1 MLVNCKSVLGYN
13 FSNDDIM
20 SSYLKEVRRFPLLDN
35 EEERKLLEIYKNG
48 KVEKEREKAKEKLVQ
63 ANLRFVISIAR
74 KLGTSEN
81 FHDLISEGNIGLLK
95 AIEKY
100 DLESDCKLTTYAVS
114 WIMVQI
120 QEYKMRVQK
129 IVVPKNIGKL
139 TRFVKNAIDE
149 LYAENERKPYYDE
162 IAERIK
168 EKYNY
173 TVVNLDDVSLGANVI
188 SVSEKYETGNNET
201 NTVEDG
207 FEFTKSTSKN
217 SVEDYMNSQDAS
229 FEVDFFLSKLNER
242 ERFIVTRKH
251 GIGCVPQSL
260 DSIGYDLGIGK
271 ERTRQIYSASLK
283 KMRKYA

>member
-13 FSNDDIM
+13 FGNDDVM

-35 EEERKLLEIYKNG
+35 DEERRLLEIYKNG
-48 KVEKEREKAKEKLVQ
+48 TDEAEREKAKEKLVQ
-63 ANLRFVISIAR
+63 SNLRFVISIAR

-100 DLESDCKLTTYAVS
+100 DLDSNCKLTTYAVS

-120 QEYKMRVQK
+120 QEYKMKVQK
-129 IVVPKNIGKL
+129 MVVPKNISKL
-139 TRFVKNAIDE
+139 TRFVKNAVDE

-162 IAERIK
+162 IAARIK

-173 TVVNLDDVSLGANVI
+173 GVVSLDDVSLGANII
-188 SVSEKYETGNNET
+188 SVSEKYDNGSSES

-207 FEFTKSTSKN
+207 HEFTKTTSRN
-217 SVEDYMNSQDAS
+217 SVEDYMDEQDSS
-229 FEVDFFLSKLNER
+229 FEVNFFLSKLNER

-251 GIGCVPQSL
+251 GIGCIPQSL

-271 ERTRQIYSASLK
+271 ERTRQIYTASLK
-283 KMRKYA
+283 KMRKFA